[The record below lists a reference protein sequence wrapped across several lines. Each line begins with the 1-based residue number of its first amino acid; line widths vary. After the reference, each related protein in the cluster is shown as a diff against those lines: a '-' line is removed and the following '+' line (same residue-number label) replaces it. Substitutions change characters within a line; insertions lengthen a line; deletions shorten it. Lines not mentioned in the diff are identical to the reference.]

1 MILFAL
7 LLVTDLPR
15 VETNV
20 TVSGKQGKSG
30 PLDPLGWEKEAGQ
43 NASADTGWP
52 PVSGPRGGP
61 RAETGTGVRE
71 RESVRRAAC
80 GFGHPMGEP
89 LDLGRPCRGP
99 AGVAG
104 ILAYSPAPR
113 CPLSV
118 PAFLGDIRLGAS
130 RGPALTGP
138 SRAVSENW
146 SSRRRVTHL
155 SLEASPALIRTR
167 QRATPRGGD
176 AGPGAGEGG
185 VGKVSGKGP
194 GRQIANLLSH

>member
-1 MILFAL
+1 M
-7 LLVTDLPR
+7 P
-15 VETNV
+15 
-20 TVSGKQGKSG
+20 GKQGKSG

-118 PAFLGDIRLGAS
+118 PGFLGDIRLGAS

-146 SSRRRVTHL
+146 SSRRRVTRLSPGSESCPNADQAAGHTQGRGCRAWGGGGRSGEGEWEGPWKVDCK
-155 SLEASPALIRTR
+155 SLEPLNL
-167 QRATPRGGD
+167 RGRVCVCVCVCGC
-176 AGPGAGEGG
+176 
-185 VGKVSGKGP
+185 VC
-194 GRQIANLLSH
+194 